1 MCPRS
6 GCEAFFE
13 GIFSN
18 ILENESVILD
28 IAMDGFRSLCV
39 NGLVAMLRMTLIQW
53 SSLLFDTLLLTS

>member
-1 MCPRS
+1 M
-6 GCEAFFE
+6 FE
-13 GIFSN
+13 GNFLN

-28 IAMDGFRSLCV
+28 IAMDGLRSLCV